1 MDVHCS
7 TCGEPWDSWHILH
20 DAIYD
25 TALTRHDCAAWDRLD
40 RKEQLSPRYRA
51 VFRDAGYEFGH
62 TLMHILGCPACPRD
76 AEASAERTAVKHAIE
91 DMLGDDLDAIA
102 ATFNDHHL

>member
-7 TCGEPWDSWHILH
+7 ACGEPWDSWHILN

-25 TALTRHDCAAWDRLD
+25 TALTRPECAAWNRTP
-40 RKEQLSPRYRA
+40 RQKQLAPHYRT

-62 TLMHILGCPACPRD
+62 TLMHVIHCPACPP
-76 AEASAERTAVKHAIE
+76 TAKAGDEPTTLKHAIE
-91 DMLGDDLDAIA
+91 DILGDDLDAIA

>member
-7 TCGEPWDSWHILH
+7 AYGEPWDSWHIIH
-20 DAIYD
+20 
-25 TALTRHDCAAWDRLD
+25 
-40 RKEQLSPRYRA
+40 
-51 VFRDAGYEFGH
+51 
-62 TLMHILGCPACPRD
+62 CPACPPKAKANQDRL
-76 AEASAERTAVKHAIE
+76 TLKHAIE